1 MRRNAVIRGAVL
13 CLSLLPLAAAA
24 QAPGLPPE
32 AEAVCGGLE
41 ARHSACRIEAP
52 MVEQRYLQGT
62 TDCGDGPGGCVLIQI
77 G

>member
-1 MRRNAVIRGAVL
+1 MPRILVVKGVVL

-32 AEAVCGGLE
+32 ADAVCGGLK
-41 ARHSACRIEAP
+41 ARHFACRLEAP
-52 MVEQRYLQGT
+52 MVEQRYLPGT

-77 G
+77 